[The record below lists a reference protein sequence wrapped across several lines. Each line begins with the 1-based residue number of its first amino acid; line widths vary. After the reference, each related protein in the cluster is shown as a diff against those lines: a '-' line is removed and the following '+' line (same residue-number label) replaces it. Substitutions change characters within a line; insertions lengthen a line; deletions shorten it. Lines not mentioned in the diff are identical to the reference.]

1 MRSFGKTMRNSLP
14 ALGLGLVS
22 AFSVM
27 GVAAITAPAAM
38 AQSKPTE
45 AFVTAYSE
53 AKSLIGKGQF
63 AQALP
68 KIDAAGAAANAND
81 QKAAVAGMRVLAYN
95 GTNNYAKLI
104 DAIAAHRAL
113 GGNDK
118 NYDQMLLNAYDK
130 SKQTA
135 KAIEM
140 AKKLIADGKADHKI
154 YGFVAS
160 KSLESKDYAGALS
173 YGQKA
178 IDQAGGKAPK
188 DYFNILLKAN
198 LDQKKMD
205 AYYATLEKAAAIHN
219 DPIYWKPL
227 IEATRKQAKF
237 KESVYGVDLYRA
249 FDAAKVQL
257 TKSERATWGES
268 AMSRGVP
275 IEAEKVLAPLVASG
289 DFGGEG
295 DPKGARNKEL
305 YAKVQA
311 DAKADKAGG
320 LAKDETDAGTKAT
333 GATYITVGESYL
345 ANGDTAKAIS
355 VMQTGLTKGAMEP
368 GDTDYAKL
376 RLGIAQLKAGKKE
389 DARKTWAEVKADN
402 GAAWLA
408 KVYIALSKT

>member
-38 AQSKPTE
+38 AQKPTE
-45 AFVTAYSE
+45 AFVNAYSE
-53 AKSLIGKGQF
+53 AKAMLGKGQY
-63 AQALP
+63 AQAIP

-81 QKAAVAGMRVLAYN
+81 QKSAVAGMRVLAYD
-95 GTNNYAKLI
+95 GSKNYPKLI
-104 DAIAAHRAL
+104 EAIAAHRAL
-113 GGNDK
+113 GASNK
-118 NYDQMLLNAYDK
+118 EYDMMLLNAYDK

-135 KAIEM
+135 KAIEL
-140 AKKLIADGKADHKI
+140 AKQLIASGKGDAKI
-154 YGFVAS
+154 NGFVAS
-160 KSLESKDYAGALS
+160 KSLEAKDYAGALT

-178 IDQAGGKAPK
+178 IDLSGGKAPK

-205 AYYATLEKAAAIHN
+205 AYYATLEKAAAAHN

-227 IEATRKQAKF
+227 IEATRKQPKF

-249 FDAAKVQL
+249 FEAAKVQL
-257 TKSERATWGES
+257 SKSERTTWGES

-275 IEAEKVLAPLVASG
+275 IEAEKIWTPLVADG
-289 DFGGEG
+289 TIGGEG
-295 DPKGARNKEL
+295 DPKSARNKEL
-305 YAKVQA
+305 YAKIQT

-320 LAKDETDAGTKAT
+320 LAKDETEAATKAT
-333 GATYITVGESYL
+333 GATYITVGEGYL
-345 ANGDTAKAIS
+345 ANGDAAKAVAI
-355 VMQTGLTKGAMEP
+355 MQQGLTKGAMEP

-376 RLGIAQLKAGKKE
+376 RLGIAQLKAGKKD
-389 DARKTWAEVKADN
+389 DARKTWADVKADN
-402 GAAWLA
+402 GAGWLA
-408 KVYIALSKT
+408 RIYTNLSKV